1 MGERGAVMAL
11 TGVTKSRRARR
22 RREDSRLADHV
33 DRLGEEHPPIPLDS
47 VDYTMN
53 DPDQLV
59 ERFGPVLSYMSRV
72 ELEVERNVLELN
84 VLLPDPPEVDRHF
97 YADVWLP
104 QETQHGIILD
114 KLQVLAGLDA
124 AEPNLD
130 DVSFKLRL
138 LGALGKVRGVQ
149 DVSRMLY
156 YLTGLATERSAVL
169 AYNKLHSELM
179 ELGERAV
186 ATTVVAPIKRQEP
199 GHFAYYQLAAR
210 QLWSQLSTWQR
221 WLVRTLRKRTFGPVG
236 VSNDQQQVEFG
247 DTMHALGMSRDEAA
261 LQHYARQVGRVEH
274 ELLWAHRQGLRAPD
288 YVFKALRR
296 AAEAAADLKAAAV
309 DLKAAAVDL
318 KGDRRPSADRSEP

>member
-1 MGERGAVMAL
+1 MAL
-11 TGVTKSRRARR
+11 AGVQGSRRVRR

-53 DPDQLV
+53 DPGRLV
-59 ERFGPVLSYMSRV
+59 DRFGSVLSYMSRV

-84 VLLPDPPEVDRHF
+84 ILLPDPPEVDRRF

-104 QETQHGIILD
+104 QETHHGLILD
-114 KLQVLAGLDA
+114 RLQVLAGLEPS
-124 AEPNLD
+124 EPNLS
-130 DVSFKLRL
+130 DVSFKLKL
-138 LGALGKVRGVQ
+138 LGALGRVRGVQ

-169 AYNKLHSELM
+169 AYNKLHAGLV

-186 ATTVVAPIKRQEP
+186 AATVVAPIKRQEP
-199 GHFAYYQLAAR
+199 GHFAYYQIAAR
-210 QLWSQLSTWQR
+210 QLWTQLGSWQR

-236 VSNDQQQVEFG
+236 VSSDQQLVEFG
-247 DTMHALGMSRDEAA
+247 EVVRALVTSTGDEAH

-274 ELLWAHRQGLRAPD
+274 ELLWAHRRGLRVPD
-288 YVFKALRR
+288 YVFKAFRR
-296 AAEAAADLKAAAV
+296 AAEAAADLK
-309 DLKAAAVDL
+309 
-318 KGDRRPSADRSEP
+318 GDHRPAERSEQ